1 MAGPGLGSGVG
12 RRARLPLVLAARS
25 GGAGAAVGDVAAAEP
40 VAPARLVLRVPLE
53 LPDEVADL
61 RLGGWGVLAP
71 ARGVGAV
78 VRWGEPGGVDGVQ
91 RLLAHGLETRADERV
106 RDGTDGRGRV
116 RAGGCLPVRRDAG
129 ANFKDGGAVLTS
141 NLCATICARSSALS
155 TLTTL

>member
-1 MAGPGLGSGVG
+1 MAGTGLGSGVG
-12 RRARLPLVLAARS
+12 CRARLPLVLAARCP
-25 GGAGAAVGDVAAAEP
+25 GAGAAVGDVAAAEP
-40 VAPARLVLRVPLE
+40 IAPARLVLRVPLE

-71 ARGVGAV
+71 ARGVGAI
-78 VRWGEPGGVDGVQ
+78 VRRCEPGGVDGVQ
-91 RLLAHGLETRADERV
+91 RLLAHGLERRADERV
-106 RDGTDGRGRV
+106 RDGTGGRGRI

-129 ANFKDGGAVLTS
+129 ANFKDGAVLTS